1 MKANE
6 VLNLLR
12 ITRPTLTKYVKEGII
27 KVDKLPNGR
36 YEYDSNSVYSFL
48 NKDVKRKTYIYA
60 RVSTSKQKADLDN
73 QIELLKQ
80 FCFTN
85 GYVISGIY
93 SDIASG
99 ISFEKR
105 NNFFKM
111 LDDIIDNID
120 NQISVIVIGQN
131 KEWKQSSSLSKKI
144 NQHFVQIPF
153 ARFIQMIQYKAKEKG
168 IAVILTEESY
178 TSGTSFIDD
187 EMPVKVNYNKARRI
201 HRGLFK
207 SNNNILINA
216 DLNGAYQILKKVFP
230 IKWDR
235 GCALHPFVVN
245 IA

>member
-105 NNFFKM
+105 SNFFKM
-111 LDDIIDNID
+111 LDDIIDNKVEKV
-120 NQISVIVIGQN
+120 VITY
-131 KEWKQSSSLSKKI
+131 KDRLSRVGFDLFY
-144 NQHFVQIPF
+144 H
-153 ARFIQMIQYKAKEKG
+153 
-168 IAVILTEESY
+168 
-178 TSGTSFIDD
+178 
-187 EMPVKVNYNKARRI
+187 
-201 HRGLFK
+201 LFK
-207 SNNNILINA
+207 KYNCEIIVMSEVGSEKLDSEEIFEEIVSLLHCYSMKLYSKRKEA
-216 DLNGAYQILKKVFP
+216 K
-230 IKWDR
+230 IKEVLSDNDNK
-235 GCALHPFVVN
+235 PS
-245 IA
+245 